1 MFYQIKKKSLPYQLF
16 YYPERL
22 AKEAL
27 FNCHMCGQCILRSTS
42 LICPMQCPKQLRNG
56 PCGGVRDGGFCEVKP
71 EMKCVWVLAWDGAS
85 RMKDGAEKIREV
97 MPPVEHSLQGSSSWL
112 RVSREK
118 AEAIRESREASR
130 KTLAKAFPE
139 ARANEPAAAPL
150 SVEPSKAT
158 QRETAHP
165 YPTLKATQ
173 IPIPHMPPQRGSFRR
188 PTLSFL
194 LGGGTMGRR
203 QAIRR
208 LSAFPQGRPVV
219 HSRRDRCTLSCR
231 PWAAPV
237 MSIPTWAWGS

>member
-1 MFYQIKKKSLPYQLF
+1 MYRIRMFAVRHARKFERIYTWVERVMVLLDPVFARIGYNRVERPIALVEKGVKTLLF
-16 YYPERL
+16 DC
-22 AKEAL
+22 K
-27 FNCHMCGQCILRSTS
+27 MCGQCVLSSTGMS
-42 LICPMQCPKQLRNG
+42 CPMNCPKQLRNG

-158 QRETAHP
+158 QAEAE
-165 YPTLKATQ
+165 K
-173 IPIPHMPPQRGSFRR
+173 
-188 PTLSFL
+188 
-194 LGGGTMGRR
+194 
-203 QAIRR
+203 
-208 LSAFPQGRPVV
+208 
-219 HSRRDRCTLSCR
+219 
-231 PWAAPV
+231 
-237 MSIPTWAWGS
+237 